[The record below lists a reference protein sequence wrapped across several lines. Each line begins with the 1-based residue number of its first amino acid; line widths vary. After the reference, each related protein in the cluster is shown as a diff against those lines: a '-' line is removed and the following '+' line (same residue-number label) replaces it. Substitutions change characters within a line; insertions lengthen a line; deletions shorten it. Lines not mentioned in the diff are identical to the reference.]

1 MKQIALDTNAYSDFE
16 RGIRWGDIVP
26 YATQVTIPLP
36 VLAELRQGFICGSQS
51 NQNEQNLKNFLN
63 NPTVHV
69 QAPDEETTHYYARI
83 YKDLRDQGLLI
94 PNNDIWIASL
104 CLQHNLW
111 LCTIDKH
118 FDHLP
123 HLLRHQP
130 TR

>member
-1 MKQIALDTNAYSDFE
+1 MKKIALDTNAYSDFE

-26 YATQVTIPLP
+26 YATQVIIPLP
-36 VLAELRQGFICGSQS
+36 VLAELRQGFMCGSQL
-51 NQNEQNLKNFLN
+51 NQNEKNLKKFLN

-69 QAPDEETTHYYARI
+69 QSPDEETTHYYALI
-83 YKDLRDQGLLI
+83 YKDLRDQGVLI

-111 LCTIDKH
+111 LCTVDQH

-123 HLLRHQP
+123 HLLRHLP
-130 TR
+130 H